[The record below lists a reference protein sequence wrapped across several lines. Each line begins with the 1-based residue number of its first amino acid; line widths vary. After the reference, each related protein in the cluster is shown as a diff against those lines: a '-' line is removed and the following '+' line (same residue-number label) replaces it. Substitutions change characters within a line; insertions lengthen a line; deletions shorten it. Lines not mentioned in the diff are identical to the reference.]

1 MSKVVNT
8 FNVCIYSTFCFICIF
23 IFSFLFTILPLIGEE
38 DGDICQWAW
47 EIVKCFDKADP
58 ILVYGW
64 IPNEEGAEIP
74 KKPEADGNEDDED
87 DLI

>member
-1 MSKVVNT
+1 M
-8 FNVCIYSTFCFICIF
+8 
-23 IFSFLFTILPLIGEE
+23 IGEE